1 MNKKKYTE
9 PNTTLAM
16 IKTDSIVEFLGVDA
30 GKTLTNHLTSL
41 GLLPG
46 QRFKVIK
53 NDFQSAFILKVKES
67 RVALGKGMAKKI
79 IVKEIDEK

>member
-1 MNKKKYTE
+1 MNKEKYTE
-9 PNTTLAM
+9 PKITLSM
-16 IKTDSIVEFLGVDA
+16 IKSDSTVEFLGVDA

-46 QRFKVIK
+46 QKFKVIK
-53 NDFQSAFILKVKES
+53 NDFQSAFILKIKES

-79 IVKEIDEK
+79 IVKEINEE